1 MRRSIS
7 EVAITMEYSFSY
19 NGDKQTR
26 PIYNL

>member
-7 EVAITMEYSFSY
+7 EVAITLEYGFSY
-19 NGDKQTR
+19 SRDKQTR